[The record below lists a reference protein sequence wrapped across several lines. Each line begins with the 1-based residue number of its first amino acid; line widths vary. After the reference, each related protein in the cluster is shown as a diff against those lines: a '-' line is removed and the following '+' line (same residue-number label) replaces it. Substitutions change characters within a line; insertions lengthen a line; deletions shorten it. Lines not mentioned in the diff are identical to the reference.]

1 MNFFLYLYILHSCNE
16 HYADISL
23 LVKYGRLHNWFKW
36 FNLFQLFFELP
47 FKFLHQPNQWSDS
60 CLLVRCWNS
69 CCGRK
74 PMRITIPSLSDG
86 LVVSCTLVNKS
97 IIAAQVLSCKW
108 LLPNPSAGQYL
119 ITRLLPN
126 YGSILH
132 RETAETRA
140 HPSINF
146 DCHETRRLL
155 YGLWL
160 YMWTLS
166 LPMYMWTPFF
176 HVKLL

>member
-1 MNFFLYLYILHSCNE
+1 M
-16 HYADISL
+16 
-23 LVKYGRLHNWFKW
+23 
-36 FNLFQLFFELP
+36 FQLFFELP

-108 LLPNPSAGQYL
+108 LLPNPSSGQYL

-146 DCHETRRLL
+146 DCHQTRRFL